1 MGGAYE
7 EAPRRASLSAP
18 HPDPINTRPAI
29 RESAGTKGAPPVVGS
44 GLALALA
51 VALALALALAV
62 ELALI
67 MALELADIIMALEL
81 AVELADIL

>member
-1 MGGAYE
+1 LGGAYE

-18 HPDPINTRPAI
+18 KPDPINARLAI
-29 RESAGTKGAPPVVGS
+29 RESAGSRGAPPVVGS

-51 VALALALALAV
+51 VALAVALALALAV

-67 MALELADIIMALEL
+67 MALELA
-81 AVELADIL
+81 VELADIL